1 MKNKR
6 KPILVSGSHRSGSTW
21 LGRMIGLSDQTGY
34 IHEPFHRKY
43 GISGKLFAKW
53 FTYICDEN
61 EQQYKQA
68 IDRYLKFKYPILNKI
83 KEANTLQDY
92 GRAVRDFAI
101 FSQYRLN
108 RKRPLMKDPI
118 AIYSAEWLHQTFDMD
133 VIILIRHPAA
143 FVGSIKKAEWRTS
156 MNNFLEQPLLMR
168 DYLQEFESQI
178 IEHANNPKDYIEE
191 GILLWNMIHRII
203 CTYEEKHDD
212 WFFIRHEDLSREPI
226 QKFGEIYNFLNLN
239 YTESIQDKILN
250 YSSEQEEPGK
260 LKRDSQSNIW
270 SWKNRLSD
278 QEIDRVY
285 EGTQKV
291 SSKYYSDEDW
301 RIV

>member
-1 MKNKR
+1 M
-6 KPILVSGSHRSGSTW
+6 
-21 LGRMIGLSDQTGY
+21 
-34 IHEPFHRKY
+34 
-43 GISGKLFAKW
+43 
-53 FTYICDEN
+53 
-61 EQQYKQA
+61 
-68 IDRYLKFKYPILNKI
+68 
-83 KEANTLQDY
+83 QDY